1 MPAKCVTGR
10 PDFILGQ
17 PGQAFPVSSVA
28 AEAGRVSHQA
38 KGSRMFQAARTA
50 SAKALK
56 HNFPGI
62 VKDHEGQH
70 VWLQVSKEKT
80 DKVRKVKGCRGL
92 SLWRKLWLLYE

>member
-50 SAKALK
+50 SAKAL
-56 HNFPGI
+56 
-62 VKDHEGQH
+62 
-70 VWLQVSKEKT
+70 
-80 DKVRKVKGCRGL
+80 R
-92 SLWRKLWLLYE
+92 